1 MVLFLVSAVIC
12 VICKPFISVNYDMN
26 SYLPEETPSTVSLEL
41 MKEEFGGAIPN
52 ARVMVSDISEKEA
65 INYKNQISEIDGVIS
80 VRWLDDFLPENTP
93 IEFVS
98 DDLKNGY
105 YKDNSALFSV
115 TISDE
120 KVESAVSE
128 IRKLIGNENAM
139 TGAAVSTAIATE
151 STVLEVHKIAIIA
164 IVFLMIVLVFSTT
177 SWIEPLVIMLGLGV
191 SVLINSGSNL
201 IFGEIS
207 FVTNAAGNILQLA
220 VSLDYSIF
228 LIHRFEEY
236 KSSMTPKDAMRTAL
250 VKSTSSI
257 LSSGLTTVIGFLALM
272 LMQFQIGPDLGRALA
287 KGIAISLLTVFLF
300 MPGVILTTYKLMDK
314 TRHRSF
320 MPSFNRLGKLVVKT
334 MFPLAIV
341 FIILIVPSYYLSNH
355 NSFYFGASH
364 IFSEGTQYGDDT
376 AKIETTFDKSD
387 NYVLMVPKGDEK
399 NERNLINE
407 LEKLE
412 NVNGITALTSY
423 LGPMIPS
430 EMVPDKLLS
439 QFESEHYHRIVLSV
453 GVDYEGA
460 ETEKLITSIRALA
473 DEYYPDEN
481 YLAGQ
486 GVSTLDL
493 KTTITSDMVKVN
505 AIAIIAVFI
514 VLLLSLRSFLLPVI
528 LVLVIEVAIWINM
541 SIPFLT
547 GNSVFYIAYL
557 IISSVQLG
565 ATVDYAILFTE
576 RYRDNINLMDRKSCV
591 SETVSNVSGSILVSG
606 IVLTVIGFLLGI
618 ISTHG
623 LLSQLGFLL
632 GKGTLS
638 SLIMVLFVLPA
649 FLYFFAKK
657 KDNKQVINKKI
668 NK

>member
-439 QFESEHYHRIVLSV
+439 QFESEHYRRIVLSV

-606 IVLTVIGFLLGI
+606 IVLTVVGFLLGI

-649 FLYFFAKK
+649 FLYFFVKK
-657 KDNKQVINKKI
+657 KDNKQVINKRI